1 MRGGRLDE
9 HNKVSCLL
17 FLVNEA
23 SNNKQFESIL
33 DAAAAYAKHI
43 VGLVAP
49 SPGWSR
55 RGSTAGMRDPGSRTC
70 CKSERTYRTP
80 EFLTKSQEP
89 PRRPTPT
96 ADIFFPSTA
105 SSALLWSRPGHV
117 GV

>member
-49 SPGWSR
+49 SPGW
-55 RGSTAGMRDPGSRTC
+55 GLAL
-70 CKSERTYRTP
+70 KSGCDRWKLRLHNT
-80 EFLTKSQEP
+80 
-89 PRRPTPT
+89 
-96 ADIFFPSTA
+96 
-105 SSALLWSRPGHV
+105 V
-117 GV
+117 

>member
-55 RGSTAGMRDPGSRTC
+55 SDPLRDPGST
-70 CKSERTYRTP
+70 S
-80 EFLTKSQEP
+80 SP
-89 PRRPTPT
+89 PGSATRR
-96 ADIFFPSTA
+96 IGKGF
-105 SSALLWSRPGHV
+105 RV
-117 GV
+117 